1 MCLIILALHAHPL
14 YPLVVA
20 ANRDEALDRPTAPVA
35 FWPDEDGLLAGRDL
49 RSGGTWMGVTRRGRF
64 SALTNVRD
72 PRAHD
77 PAAPSR
83 GGLVVRFLAGEDE
96 PLAYARAVAAGRLRT
111 NGFNLLAGADGRL
124 SWVSNTGGG
133 PAEVTPGIHVVSNAA
148 LDTPWPKSLRT
159 AAGLRRVLEARR
171 AIDPEALF
179 EILAD
184 RRTAADAEL
193 PSTGVP
199 LEVER
204 LLSAPFIVAPGYGTR
219 ASSLLFA
226 ARDGRAEL
234 LERRF
239 DTSFRES
246 GTSRFELE
254 FPGWNSA
261 SEARFL
267 PS

>member
-1 MCLIILALHAHPL
+1 MCLIVLALHAHARH
-14 YPLVVA
+14 PLVVA
-20 ANRDEALDRPTAPVA
+20 ANRDEDLDRPTAPAA
-35 FWPDEDGLLAGRDL
+35 FWPGEAGLLVGRDL
-49 RSGGTWMGVTRRGRF
+49 RSGGTWMGVTRTGRF

-77 PAAPSR
+77 PVAPSR
-83 GGLVVRFLAGEDE
+83 GGLVVRFLAGGAE
-96 PLAYARAVAAGRLRT
+96 PLAHARAVAAERARA
-111 NGFNLLAGADGRL
+111 NGFNLLAGAGGRL
-124 SWVSNTGGG
+124 AWVSNAGGE
-133 PAEVTPGIHVVSNAA
+133 PTEVTPGVHAVSNAA
-148 LDTPWPKSLRT
+148 LDTPWPKALRA
-159 AAGLRRVLEARR
+159 AAGLRRALAAGD

-179 EILAD
+179 EVLAD
-184 RRTAADAEL
+184 RQIAADDEL

-219 ASSLLFA
+219 ASTLLLA
-226 ARDGRAEL
+226 GRDGRAEL

-239 DTSFRES
+239 DASFRES

-254 FPGWNSA
+254 FPGWNGVF
-261 SEARFL
+261 ETRFP